1 MLPFLIS
8 FTWDPDCRVTLRGLS
23 SLDEPPFYYWM
34 VRKKIFLLFTFLQ
47 CEGTVTI
54 ADFFERDGAVRAW
67 HGDRV
72 EGDQEEVRI
81 VEENKVGEILVQVE
95 QQALRSQVNPNR
107 FRINQCMAPF
117 MKKTAS
123 KMHVA
128 TWIYV
133 KWLFLSV

>member
-8 FTWDPDCRVTLRGLS
+8 FTWDPGCRVLLRCLS

-54 ADFFERDGAVRAW
+54 ADFFKRDGAVRAW

-81 VEENKVGEILVQVE
+81 VEEDEVREILVQVE
-95 QQALRSQVNPNR
+95 HQALLPYVDPKGLWVD
-107 FRINQCMAPF
+107 QCVPP
-117 MKKTAS
+117 
-123 KMHVA
+123 
-128 TWIYV
+128 
-133 KWLFLSV
+133 LSLQIEI